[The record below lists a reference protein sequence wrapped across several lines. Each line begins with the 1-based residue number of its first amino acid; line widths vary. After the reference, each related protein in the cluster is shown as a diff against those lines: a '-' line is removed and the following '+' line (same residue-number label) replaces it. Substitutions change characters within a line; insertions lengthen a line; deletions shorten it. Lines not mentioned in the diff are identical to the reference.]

1 MNEQYRKIFDSLK
14 EKKEEEPLGVNS
26 KVMIVDAMNVFI
38 SAFSMIK
45 HMNYFGHHIGGL
57 SGFLRSLGSYI
68 TIIRPTRVIL
78 VFDGKG
84 SSTNKKY
91 IYPEYKA
98 NRGITRITNWD
109 IFENQNEESEA
120 ITNQLVRLIDY
131 LKCLPVDMVSVDKVE
146 ADDVIGYL
154 SNQFDREVV
163 IVSTDR
169 DYLQLVSDKVMVYSP
184 KKKIFYDKQV
194 VLKEYGVTPQNFL
207 NQKVVI
213 GDNGDNVPGVKGIA
227 HKTFSKLF
235 PEMRGD
241 RAYTI
246 QEMLQSCETQKG
258 NKYQDILN
266 FRHQILINEKL
277 MNLSEPNISDPDKE
291 YLHSVIQ
298 NPNKSFL
305 TKEFVVLY
313 NEDSL
318 ASSITNVNQWLFD
331 KFRTLS
337 FYK

>member
-14 EKKEEEPLGVNS
+14 ETKTEPLGVNS

-38 SAFSMIK
+38 SAFSMIR

-57 SGFLRSLGSYI
+57 VGFLRSLGSQVTLI
-68 TIIRPTRVIL
+68 NPTRVVL

-98 NRGITRITNWD
+98 NRGISRITNWD
-109 IFENQNEESEA
+109 IFENQKEESEA
-120 ITNQLVRLIDY
+120 IVNQLVRLIDY

-154 SNQFDREVV
+154 SQKFENEVV

-169 DYLQLVSDKVMVYSP
+169 DYLQLVSDRVTVYSP
-184 KKKIFYDKQV
+184 KKKMFYDPHV

-213 GDNGDNVPGVKGIA
+213 GDSGDNVPGVKGIA

-235 PEMRGD
+235 PEMKES

-246 QEMLQSCETQKG
+246 QEMLERCETQAG
-258 NKYQDILN
+258 NKYVDILN
-266 FRHQILINEKL
+266 FKHQILINERL
-277 MNLSEPNISDPDKE
+277 MNLLEPNIPDQDKE
-291 YLHSVIQ
+291 YLQSVME
-298 NPNKSFL
+298 NPKKSL
-305 TKEFVVLY
+305 HNMEFITLY

-318 ASSITNVNQWLFD
+318 GDSIKNVNQWLFD